1 MLSQEELLRLGDGV
15 LLRHAF
21 YSDDALDDV
30 AQDAHVGAQIE
41 FLKDHCRVA
50 ADLLHLRLSLA
61 GRTPG
66 LNSRAIDLDLARRW
80 LIQEVEVGQER
91 AVPAA

>member
-1 MLSQEELLRLGDGV
+1 MLSQEELLRLGDG
-15 LLRHAF
+15 LLFRHIF

-30 AQDAHVGAQIE
+30 AQDGHVGGQIE

-61 GRTPG
+61 ARPPG

-80 LIQEVEVGQER
+80 LIQEVEAAQER
-91 AVPAA
+91 ALPAA